1 MAKDAPE
8 KEPVGSIRQ
17 ALSDAYDAELA
28 EPAGEVETVTE
39 EPEKDEGSDE
49 GRARGPDG
57 KFVKKE
63 AKEEQEPETAAPEE
77 TPAAVVEEI
86 GPEEHWSEADKAAF
100 LAQDPKEL
108 RKWFKER
115 YKRIEADHTRKSQ
128 EAASLRSY
136 KQQLDAIIEPYRQD
150 ISLSGMDEVGAIR
163 YLFSV
168 RDAIQKDPVRGLAWL
183 AQQYGVDL
191 SQLAN
196 APQPDP
202 AVQAVNQ
209 QVAQI
214 STQFQQLQQSL
225 QQDKMR
231 QAQSLIDNFAADKD
245 GQGNPKHPHFEAVVD
260 TMTQL
265 MKSGMVQLGD
275 LEGAYSKAVLFH
287 GLKDPAPAPQAKTV
301 EKPED
306 KKQVELD
313 KAAAAAKA
321 KKAAAGVSGG
331 STTKTDKKMTLREEL
346 EARID
351 GSLQ

>member
-1 MAKDAPE
+1 MAKDTPE
-8 KEPVGSIRQ
+8 KESVGSIRQ
-17 ALSDAYDAELA
+17 ALESAYDAELA
-28 EPAGEVETVTE
+28 EPTEEVEEVA
-39 EPEKDEGSDE
+39 EPEKVEGSDE

-63 AKEEQEPETAAPEE
+63 GEEELKTDEAQVE
-77 TPAAVVEEI
+77 TPAPEAIE
-86 GPEEHWSEADKAAF
+86 PEEHWSEADKAAF
-100 LAQDPKEL
+100 RAENAVEL

-150 ISLSGMDEVGAIR
+150 IGLSGMDEVGAIR

-168 RDAIQKDPVRGLAWL
+168 RDAIQKNPVQGLTWL

-231 QAQSLIDNFAADKD
+231 QAQSLIDNFAAEKD
-245 GQGNPKHPHFEAVVD
+245 GQGNPKHPHFETVVD

-287 GLKDPAPAPQAKTV
+287 GLKDPAPAPQARPV

-306 KKQVELD
+306 KKQAELD

-331 STTKTDKKMTLREEL
+331 STSKTDKKMTLREEL
-346 EARID
+346 EARYE
-351 GSLQ
+351 GNLQ